1 VNLSNVNKYRLG
13 PAAIGAITG
22 ASYIFVSRTIG
33 TMKPD
38 IFINLIVT
46 RVNTALLFIAA
57 AAIFYFYTIFYS
69 EFAKEKGEAVRIA
82 SFIMVISAFFVSL
95 LFFKGILMVFDIYNF
110 LSPGFNLLVPFLSSL
125 ISLYFF
131 ITLYKEILRGKRRLL
146 PQAVLLAAFGSAL
159 AIFIR
164 AMIVYNYFAEKKS
177 EWFWRYTQGSPL
189 IFIPIVVFIFF
200 TSVYFFFIC
209 YKELKEQ

>member
-1 VNLSNVNKYRLG
+1 MNLTNLHKHRLG

-22 ASYIFVSRTIG
+22 ASYIFVSRMIG
-33 TMKPD
+33 TLKPD

-46 RVNTALLFIAA
+46 RVSTVLSFIAA
-57 AAIFYFYTIFYS
+57 AAIFCFYIIFYS
-69 EFAKEKGEAVRIA
+69 EFAKEEGEAVRKA
-82 SFIMVISAFFVSL
+82 SFIMLISSFFVSL
-95 LFFKGILMVFDIYNF
+95 LFIKGILMVFDIYNF
-110 LSPGFNLLVPFLSSL
+110 LSPEFNLLVPFLSSL

-131 ITLYKEILRGKRRLL
+131 ITLYKKISRGKRSLL
-146 PQAVLLAAFGSAL
+146 PQAALLAAFGSTL

-164 AMIVYNYFAEKKS
+164 AMLVYNYFAEKKF

-209 YKELKEQ
+209 YKELKAQ